1 MSIKANATDKQFS
14 EVKAPQL
21 NHQRVLTQ
29 SQIYLEATH
38 TAARKLADAARQKIQ
53 RGYSDI
59 DSKRPRSTFG
69 EAKAKPANS

>member
-21 NHQRVLTQ
+21 NHQGFLTQ
-29 SQIYLEATH
+29 SQIYLQATH
-38 TAARKLADAARQKIQ
+38 TAYRKSVDVGRQAEQ
-53 RGYSDI
+53 RKHSDI

-69 EAKAKPANS
+69 EAKAKPANG

>member
-1 MSIKANATDKQFS
+1 MTIKATATDKQFS

-29 SQIYLEATH
+29 SQIYLQATH
-38 TAARKLADAARQKIQ
+38 TAARKLTDAGRQAKQ
-53 RGYSDI
+53 RKHSDI

-69 EAKAKPANS
+69 EAKSKPVNS